1 VEEGPFMADKVGD
14 EYEGYITGVAPF
26 GLFIEL
32 IEHYVE
38 GLVHISSMADDY
50 YRFVEQQHVLRG
62 ENTKKVYRLGDKVR
76 VQVVRVDMERRQVE
90 LGLVEI
96 LDTVRRERA
105 SAWGAAQQ
113 DESEKGNSPRGA
125 ARGEAQ
131 AAARTTRTRSPEK
144 AMTSRLPSWRP

>member
-1 VEEGPFMADKVGD
+1 
-14 EYEGYITGVAPF
+14 VAPF

-38 GLVHISSMADDY
+38 GLVHVSSMADDY
-50 YRFVEQQHVLRG
+50 YRFVEQQHVMLG

-96 LDTVRRERA
+96 LDSVRRDEGRRGTVRSKTRPKKEAHPAKRKQRPGRRERHA
-105 SAWGAAQQ
+105 
-113 DESEKGNSPRGA
+113 K
-125 ARGEAQ
+125 
-131 AAARTTRTRSPEK
+131 K
-144 AMTSRLPSWRP
+144 L

>member
-1 VEEGPFMADKVGD
+1 MA
-14 EYEGYITGVAPF
+14 AF

-38 GLVHISSMADDY
+38 GLVHVSSMADDY
-50 YRFVEQQHVLRG
+50 YRFVEQQHVMLG

-96 LDTVRRERA
+96 LDTVRRDERR
-105 SAWGAAQQ
+105 
-113 DESEKGNSPRGA
+113 RGA
-125 ARGEAQ
+125 PRSKLAIEEGTAARAEAQ
-131 AAARTTRTRSPEK
+131 AASRPARADGRSYDFSFPY
-144 AMTSRLPSWRP
+144 LRP